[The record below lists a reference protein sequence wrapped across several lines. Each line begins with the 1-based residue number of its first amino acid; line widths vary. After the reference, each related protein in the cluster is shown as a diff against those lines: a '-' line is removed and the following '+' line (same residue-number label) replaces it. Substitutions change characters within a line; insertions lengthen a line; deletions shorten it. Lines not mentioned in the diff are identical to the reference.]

1 MSIYATLWKLKFPQL
16 GDDHVGCEWVDVI
29 AQGVPAHIGSPT
41 PGHGYEAG
49 DPYAD
54 FLPPAVPVPP
64 DDEGGALR
72 AVVIVRGDSRKEGQR
87 YVDPLVI
94 LTGEEYEVLSFGE
107 LHQRICDALRGSR
120 PRLLMQAWSNA
131 GVRLMFQ
138 DGSSRTLS
146 LDELKKQE

>member
-1 MSIYATLWKLKFPQL
+1 MSIYATLWRLKFPQF
-16 GDDHVGCEWVDVI
+16 GDEHTGCEWVEVI

-72 AVVIVRGDSRKEGQR
+72 AVVIVLADSPKEGQR

-107 LHQRICDALRGSR
+107 LHQQICDALRGSR
-120 PRLLMQAWSNA
+120 PRLLMEAWSNA

-146 LDELKKQE
+146 LDELKREE